1 MDRPDVERPRPRAAP
16 AAGPF
21 PPAAR
26 VGPARRGWAVVV
38 AIALAT
44 STGCATYSDRL
55 DTARRSVTAGD
66 YGAGIGA
73 LDKVIDVD
81 DPSQLPDT
89 FSSDTALAVLERATL
104 KQATEQWGSSARD
117 FQTADKELEL
127 LDITNDTVGDIGRY
141 VFSDSATK
149 YRSSPV
155 EKLSLNAFNML
166 NYLARGD
173 LAGARVE
180 TRRFT
185 VMRRYLEDADAG
197 RAHVAFGSY
206 LAGFT
211 MERLGEY
218 GSAMRYYDE
227 ALQERRF
234 ESLRA
239 PVARLAQLTSYRG
252 KRIGTL
258 LAEAGPAPAVDD
270 DRPELLVVVSTGRVP
285 HKVPERMPIGAAIG
299 IAGTYI
305 SGDPAVLGYTAMK
318 FVVYP
323 ELVPS
328 ETVIRGVE
336 VRVDGRGAPLELASH
351 VGGEIRREYEAL
363 KPRIIGAALSRMI
376 VRAAAAEGMRQA
388 GREDSEGLGW
398 VLALLTEGLLVA
410 ADKPD
415 TRSWIFLPDEVR
427 VHRSR
432 LSPGRHQITVGLGG
446 ADARSETIDLAPGDF
461 AVVVVTAP
469 R

>member
-1 MDRPDVERPRPRAAP
+1 MERPGPHAIS
-16 AAGPF
+16 AAGSSSSEQW
-21 PPAAR
+21 AR
-26 VGPARRGWAVVV
+26 SARAILTAVVLL
-38 AIALAT
+38 ALAG
-44 STGCATYSDRL
+44 SVGCATYSDRL
-55 DTARRSVTAGD
+55 ESARRSVSAGD
-66 YGAGIGA
+66 YAAGIGE
-73 LDKVIDVD
+73 LDKVIGVD
-81 DPSQLPDT
+81 DPSQLPDS
-89 FSSDTALAVLERATL
+89 FPSDSALAVLERATL

-117 FQTADKELEL
+117 FQTADKQLEL

-149 YRSSPV
+149 YRTSPV

-166 NYLARGD
+166 NYLVRGD

-180 TRRFT
+180 ARRFT

-252 KRIGTL
+252 QRIGSL
-258 LAEAGPAPAVDD
+258 LAGAGPAPAVDD
-270 DRPELLVVVSTGRVP
+270 DRPELLVIVSTGRVP

-328 ETVIRGVE
+328 ESVIRGVD
-336 VRVDGRGAPLELASH
+336 VRLDGRSAPLELATH

-432 LSPGRHQITVGLGG
+432 VAPGRHEIRVGLGNAG
-446 ADARSETIDLAPGDF
+446 DRTATVDLAPGGF